1 MNTQMQ
7 GHIPL
12 ISESQSENHQMVPSP
27 ATRNMND
34 QKLDGLILVPYLF
47 QGINDDLADIESSKY
62 SVEKKRGKKSLPCVS
77 ILVRKNNRKQ
87 NIKCSKWL
95 KRT

>member
-1 MNTQMQ
+1 MNTQLQ

-12 ISESQSENHQMVPSP
+12 ISESQSENHHMVPSP

-34 QKLDGLILVPYLF
+34 QKLGGLILVPYLL
-47 QGINDDLADIESSKY
+47 QGINDDLGDIKSSKY

>member
-1 MNTQMQ
+1 MNTQLQ

-12 ISESQSENHQMVPSP
+12 ISESQSENHHMVPSP
-27 ATRNMND
+27 VTRNMND

-62 SVEKKRGKKSLPCVS
+62 SVEKKKEERKVFLVS
-77 ILVRKNNRKQ
+77 VFR
-87 NIKCSKWL
+87 
-95 KRT
+95 